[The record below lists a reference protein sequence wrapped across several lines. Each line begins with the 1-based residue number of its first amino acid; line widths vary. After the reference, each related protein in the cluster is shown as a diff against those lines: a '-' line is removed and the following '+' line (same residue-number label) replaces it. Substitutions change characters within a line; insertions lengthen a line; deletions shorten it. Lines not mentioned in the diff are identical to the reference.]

1 MAQVFGVDIG
11 VGSVKIVSLVKEK
24 EKVVLGAIGE
34 VKSPRNDWLAD
45 SSDEKAKRE
54 VAEVVKQ
61 LMTDMKIK
69 GGQAVTCLPE
79 DKIVSRLVRLPPLK
93 EAEIMDALKF
103 EAETFVPY
111 PLDQV
116 SMDYEVVSTDEA
128 GKMAVLVIAS
138 RNDLVKKYVDL
149 FKIIGTDLLAIES
162 PAIAMKRAV
171 NFSVGN
177 LVESAIVIDMGEKYS
192 DMVGIKDGE
201 VYFTRSIS
209 VGGESL
215 TRAISVNL
223 GLDMPSAEEYKKVY
237 GMRETE
243 LEGKIKNAI
252 LPVFTN
258 MAEEIRKAMA
268 LFREEEN
275 RMINL
280 LILSGGGAN
289 LPGLSQELNRIL
301 GVEVQVLQPFLKVD
315 RGVATVPFDLDSEGC
330 RFTVAA
336 GLAMRGVE

>member
-1 MAQVFGVDIG
+1 MAQVFGVDVG
-11 VGSVKIVSLVKEK
+11 VGSIKIVCLAKDK
-24 EKVVLGAIGE
+24 DTVVLQNIGE
-34 VKSPRNDWLAD
+34 AKTPRNDWLAD
-45 SSDEKAKRE
+45 ASNDKARQE
-54 VAEVVKQ
+54 VAEAIKR
-61 LMTDMKIK
+61 LMADIKLK

-79 DKIVSRLVRLPPLK
+79 DKIISRLVKLPPLK
-93 EAEIMDALKF
+93 DDEIMDALRF

-116 SMDYEVVSTDEA
+116 SMDYEIVSTDDA
-128 GKMAVLVIAS
+128 GKMSVLVIAS
-138 RNDLVKKYVDL
+138 RNDLIKKYIGLFKSVGVDL
-149 FKIIGTDLLAIES
+149 MAIES

-171 NFSVGN
+171 NFNVGN
-177 LVESAIVIDMGEKYS
+177 LVEGAIVIDMGEKYS

-237 GMRETE
+237 GMKETE

-252 LPVFTN
+252 SPVFVS

-315 RGVATVPFDLDSEGC
+315 RSKLTLPFDLDSEGC